1 MYHLAEIINFAW
13 EMDTGKEKDFSFMGA
28 QFSHDL
34 WLAGSFQTRW
44 DENDANYCL
53 CNILKILCFEN
64 YRQLACKHPV
74 PIFCLL
80 LLHYRYH

>member
-34 WLAGSFQTRW
+34 WLLVLFKLDGM
-44 DENDANYCL
+44 
-53 CNILKILCFEN
+53 KMM
-64 YRQLACKHPV
+64 
-74 PIFCLL
+74 PIIV
-80 LLHYRYH
+80 YATS